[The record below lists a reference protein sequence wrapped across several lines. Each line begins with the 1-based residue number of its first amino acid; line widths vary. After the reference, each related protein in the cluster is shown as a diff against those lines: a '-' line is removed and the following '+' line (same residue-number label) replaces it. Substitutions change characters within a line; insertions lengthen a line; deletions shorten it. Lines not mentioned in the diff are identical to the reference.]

1 MLGSIPPRA
10 FKVPSLKNHS
20 LFLRIHPQKN
30 NSIYN
35 PSTPQPSPKFLNS
48 YYSPNTPLTVPVN
61 SQHFYSRLNSYHPHP
76 ITPLFPGPPKLS
88 TSNSPSVSAAISSF
102 FTLNTNLQCR
112 SLHTTNSSFKR
123 LYLFASIN
131 SPFKYH
137 QSRYFTN
144 PSINRLHSRYFTNSS
159 SKYFNSKH
167 KSRDWK
173 YERKIDSFN
182 FTFKW
187 EIAFIMSYLIYNQSA
202 NKINCDSA
210 PFHQINHFNPS
221 LVEPFNYSSDFPQN
235 SSFSQ
240 TRLDILVKKSKN
252 SKNSG
257 TEPQVLDLAA
267 VGIASLN
274 KIQTSKKLKF
284 ASIFGI
290 VLKYILPET
299 KIILGVVATA
309 IGAALANLMIPLITG
324 QLINAIS
331 SSLSDDLVFDPSN
344 SDLFI
349 NLIKPASNLMIAFFS
364 SGVFTFAHIYFVT
377 IFGENVSNK
386 LKNEIFSNILS
397 QNMAFFESS
406 YSKHDLINRLAADMA
421 EFKSVL
427 KQIVT
432 QGLKSTTLAIGAA
445 VQLVKISP
453 HLSTSIA
460 IAVPI
465 MYFGLWMYGSLL
477 RKLRASVKRWELIE
491 LGIITESIENIKTVK
506 SFSNEHYECEL
517 YELATSKTS
526 AESIK
531 FGLHL
536 GIFQMLSNFAIG
548 NIVLVVLCYG
558 GHLVSTGLISSGD
571 LVAYLMSV
579 QNAQRAL
586 DSLGVLLGHSIKA
599 AACANRV
606 IHLIPPNNEPQSM
619 HSQTGLYTASSN
631 TASNQPKHIGSS
643 SYIYSAAT
651 HRERTP
657 KC

>member
-1 MLGSIPPRA
+1 MLGPIPPRA
-10 FKVPSLKNHS
+10 FKVTSLKNHS
-20 LFLRIHPQKN
+20 LFLRIKLLKTHSSYDPSTAKSSPKCF
-30 NSIYN
+30 NSI
-35 PSTPQPSPKFLNS
+35 SSPT
-48 YYSPNTPLTVPVN
+48 TPLTKPAN
-61 SQHFYSRLNSYHPHP
+61 SQHIYTRLNSYHSRP
-76 ITPLFPGPPKLS
+76 ITPLFPDLSKLS
-88 TSNSPSVSAAISSF
+88 TYNSPSISTTLSSF
-102 FTLNTNLQCR
+102 FALNTNLLSR
-112 SLHTTNSSFKR
+112 SFHTTNIPFEH
-123 LYLFASIN
+123 LYPKTIIN
-131 SPFKYH
+131 PPYIYL
-137 QSRYFTN
+137 QSRYYTS
-144 PSINRLHSRYFTNSS
+144 PSNNRLHSRYFSNSS
-159 SKYFNSKH
+159 FKYFNSKH
-167 KSRDWK
+167 KSRSWK
-173 YERKIDSFN
+173 YERKNDPPN

-187 EIAFIMSYLIYNQSA
+187 EIVFIMSYLIYNQST
-202 NKINCDSA
+202 KKMSCDSA
-210 PFHQINHFNPS
+210 PFHQINQFNPS
-221 LVEPFNYSSDFPQN
+221 LVEPFNYSSGFPQN
-235 SSFSQ
+235 SNFSQ
-240 TRLDILVKKSKN
+240 TRLDILVNKSKN
-252 SKNSG
+252 SKNSDN
-257 TEPQVLDLAA
+257 EPQVLDLAA
-267 VGIASLN
+267 VGLASLN
-274 KIQTSKKLKF
+274 KIQSSKKLKF

-299 KIILGVVATA
+299 KVLLGVVATA

-349 NLIKPASNLMIAFFS
+349 NLIKPASNLMVAFIS

-386 LKNEIFSNILS
+386 LKNEIFANILS

-445 VQLVKISP
+445 VQLVRISP

-491 LGIITESIENIKTVK
+491 LGIVTESIENIKTVK

-517 YELATSKTS
+517 YELATCKTS
-526 AESIK
+526 SESIN

-548 NIVLVVLCYG
+548 NIVLV
-558 GHLVSTGLISSGD
+558 
-571 LVAYLMSV
+571 
-579 QNAQRAL
+579 
-586 DSLGVLLGHSIKA
+586 
-599 AACANRV
+599 
-606 IHLIPPNNEPQSM
+606 
-619 HSQTGLYTASSN
+619 
-631 TASNQPKHIGSS
+631 
-643 SYIYSAAT
+643 
-651 HRERTP
+651 
-657 KC
+657 